1 MASFDNI
8 NTQFVNLMNQTQQD
22 IETTEKANTVQ

>member
-1 MASFDNI
+1 MAFDNI
-8 NTQFVNLMNQTQQD
+8 NYEFSKLMTQTQQD